1 MGSSEAATGAMD
13 EALASAEGAVL
24 AYLGLL
30 VAVSPL
36 EMPWRWPSQL
46 GMLCQ

>member
-1 MGSSEAATGAMD
+1 MD

-30 VAVSPL
+30 VVVSRL
-36 EMPWRWPSQL
+36 GMLWRWPSPSE
-46 GMLCQ
+46 MLCR